1 MSKSTSRNSRSGFGG
16 RGQSGV
22 LGDPRVLGFRPHRS
36 WPVQVA
42 VTVWRW
48 SAELV
53 LLACL
58 LYLMHAA
65 EADLG
70 VSSTVFLL
78 VLAVVLV
85 ALTFYGPTRR
95 VLGGVFWVF
104 VTRHRLRTFFVE
116 ARIFNRSG
124 KLPWVLTAYPTPVG
138 ERCWVWLMP
147 GLSVQDLENT
157 AEQIATATWA
167 RTARIERHRS
177 RGGLIRVDV
186 IRRDPLT
193 AGGALPSVLI
203 PATGNGA
210 DDQQTNGSTGTAD
223 GSGVVLD
230 LPRPV
235 IDLRDLGVTI
245 PRGSRKGSSTGGGA
259 PIPAPSPVSPAAAS
273 DGSAEPVSPWSR
285 TASAGPVAR
294 SGGEDVSDYV

>member
-1 MSKSTSRNSRSGFGG
+1 MSKSTSRNSRSG
-16 RGQSGV
+16 STGV
-22 LGDPRVLGFRPHRS
+22 LGDPRVLGFRPHRA
-36 WPVQVA
+36 WWAQVL

-58 LYLMHAA
+58 LYLLGKA
-65 EADLG
+65 EQFG
-70 VSSTVFLL
+70 VSATVFLL
-78 VLAVVLV
+78 VLALLLV
-85 ALTFYGPTRR
+85 ALAVYSPTRA

-124 KLPWVLTAYPTPVG
+124 KLPWVLTAYPTAVG

-147 GLSVQDLENT
+147 GLSVNDLKDT
-157 AEQIATATWA
+157 AEQIATATWS

-177 RGGLIRVDV
+177 RGALVRVDV

-193 AGGALPSVLI
+193 TGGVLPSVLI
-203 PATGNGA
+203 PDTGNGA
-210 DDQQTNGSTGTAD
+210 QDQVANGQDTTGA
-223 GSGVVLD
+223 GVLE

-235 IDLRDLGVTI
+235 LNLRDLGVTI
-245 PRGSRKGSSTGGGA
+245 PRGSRKGSPGGA
-259 PIPAPSPVSPAAAS
+259 VPAPAAPAAAAA
-273 DGSAEPVSPWSR
+273 SADAPAVNPWSR
-285 TASAGPVAR
+285 TTAPAAGPVSRA
-294 SGGEDVSDYV
+294 GGEDVSDYV